1 MLARINSCTIVG
13 IEGKMVGV
21 EVYLSSQ
28 LPSFDIVGLPDAAV
42 REARDRVRA
51 AIKNSGLKFPQQR
64 VVVNLAPADLKKE
77 GPQLDLA
84 LALGILQA
92 SGQLK
97 SWEDGQLVFGE
108 LALDGSL
115 RPVRGVLP
123 MVIAA
128 RDAGLH
134 KVILPLENAAEASLV
149 REMKLICAGSLEEV
163 ILFIHG
169 QKQPGPI
176 PQRNVPEEKPGA
188 DFSRVKG
195 QDGAKRVL
203 EVAAAGGHNLLM
215 TGPPG
220 SGKTMLARC
229 VPSILPDLNE
239 EESLETTKIYS
250 AAGLLKDSTVA
261 VTRRPFRSP
270 HHTISSPA
278 LCGGGKMPRPGEVS
292 LAHNGV
298 PSLSKPIY

>member
-1 MLARINSCTIVG
+1 VLARINSCTIVG
-13 IEGKMVGV
+13 IEGKMVDV

-51 AIKNSGLKFPQQR
+51 AIKNSGLDFPQQR
-64 VVVNLAPADLKKE
+64 IVVNLAPADLKKE

-97 SWEDGQLVFGE
+97 SWEEGQLVFGE

-134 KVILPLENAAEASLV
+134 KVILPVKNAAEASLV
-149 REMKLICAGSLEEV
+149 GDMKLICAGSLEEV

-169 QKQPGPI
+169 RKQPGPL
-176 PQRNVPEEKPGA
+176 PQRNEPKGQPGA

-195 QDGAKRVL
+195 QDGAKRAL

-215 TGPPG
+215 LYLVYLTFTWG
-220 SGKTMLARC
+220 
-229 VPSILPDLNE
+229 
-239 EESLETTKIYS
+239 
-250 AAGLLKDSTVA
+250 
-261 VTRRPFRSP
+261 
-270 HHTISSPA
+270 
-278 LCGGGKMPRPGEVS
+278 
-292 LAHNGV
+292 NG
-298 PSLSKPIY
+298 IIR